1 MTPQDR
7 EETRQMLSDNST
19 NNKPATLPIWR
30 DVFRSRWNLL
40 MFLALVLINVAMWR
54 SSDDAGICASFLG
67 LWLVFHRFIIA
78 HKDRQPTSVPVILS
92 GDAIV
97 TCIGIAT
104 GEDGGG
110 DCGVN

>member
-1 MTPQDR
+1 MKLKFTFQAFKA
-7 EETRQMLSDNST
+7 S
-19 NNKPATLPIWR
+19 LPIWC

-78 HKDRQPTSVPVILS
+78 HKDRQLLDSQKK
-92 GDAIV
+92 
-97 TCIGIAT
+97 
-104 GEDGGG
+104 
-110 DCGVN
+110 